1 MISNSL
7 SGEFYCRMKA
17 LAALTGKEHHRTGIE
32 GSLAYLLTWETRLVI
47 AYDSRMTSVDH
58 LYACSL
64 E

>member
-1 MISNSL
+1 
-7 SGEFYCRMKA
+7 MKA